1 MSRSKDEAPDVAKS
15 DSVKELSLYISK
27 ASLDKKS
34 QQMRGLAVASD
45 IGEDSFGDSMSMEL
59 FADFISRIETKESAP
74 EVYCSDYWSGGMP
87 YLSVAHYSDQ
97 NGDGIPGEVESIFV
111 DGNRLKE
118 KFILANNSMGLS
130 IFRSI
135 MDDLYSDNPKYDD
148 PVRISIAFLDYKHQH
163 KDGGYVFERNLL
175 SDTCPECL
183 KRNNGKTYLNGH
195 LIHCAFT
202 RVPANPRTEIENLEE
217 RSMAKIKTK
226 REDAESLIGDTL
238 AEELELNEKVIGKSE
253 TLVVKSEEESEDVTE
268 EVKKSVEKTED
279 VDIEERAIIGPT
291 SIKDMLGEREATEEI
306 NRISDLFYMFSEVVY
321 NIFRSEDVED
331 KKAKIENA
339 TKEFKDMLKA
349 KSMLVESDQD
359 SILTKAWKE
368 FSNALDGLS
377 EDASEEEKLRSIQP
391 AFESLGQAV
400 VESIEGE
407 GVVDEA
413 EVEDGE
419 LSISTLSKAL
429 AIAVADANK
438 PLLEELSLLK
448 TILAEAPKQ
457 SGKIPSRR
465 SMPASLV
472 KQAVTVKTE
481 PKQEKKLSSLSKMI
495 NKSVGLDEN
504 HFRSGVLIRE
514 EK

>member
-1 MSRSKDEAPDVAKS
+1 MPSSKDKVPESVF
-15 DSVKELSLYISK
+15 VKELSLYISK

-59 FADFISRIETKESAP
+59 FADFISRIETEESAP
-74 EVYCSDYWSGGMP
+74 EVYCSDYWNGGMP
-87 YLSVAHYSDQ
+87 YLSIAHYSDQ
-97 NGDGIPGEVESIFV
+97 NGDGVPGEVESIYI

-118 KFILANNSMGLS
+118 KFILADNQMGRS
-130 IFRSI
+130 IFRAI
-135 MDDLYSDNPKYDD
+135 MDDLYSDEPKYDD

-163 KDGGYVFERNLL
+163 KDSGYVFERNSLG
-175 SDTCPECL
+175 DTCPECL
-183 KRNNGKTYLNGH
+183 KGSNGKIYLNGH

-217 RSMAKIKTK
+217 RSMTEIKTK

-238 AEELELNEKVIGKSE
+238 AEELELNEQMIGKSE
-253 TLVVKSEEESEDVTE
+253 TLVVKSEEESEDVAE
-268 EVKKSVEKTED
+268 EVEEPEIEDADVEEK
-279 VDIEERAIIGPT
+279 AQYGPT
-291 SIKDMLGEREATEEI
+291 SITDMIDEREATKEI

-349 KSMLVESDQD
+349 KSLLVDESDQD
-359 SILTKAWKE
+359 SVLEKAWKE
-368 FSNALDGLS
+368 FSDAYDTLP
-377 EDASEEEKLRSIQP
+377 EDVSEEEKLRSIQP

-400 VESIEGE
+400 VESIENE
-407 GVVDEA
+407 EIIEDLEI
-413 EVEDGE
+413 EDGG
-419 LSISTLSKAL
+419 LSVSTLSKAL

-465 SMPASLV
+465 SMPASLI
-472 KQAVTVKTE
+472 KQAVTVEIE

-504 HFRSGVLIRE
+504 HERPGVLIQE